1 MTNNLEDIFK
11 KASELILSYSKNSN
25 IRVVSH
31 YDADGISSAAII
43 CKALYNAGFNFHA
56 TLMRN
61 PFDKGLKRISKE
73 QNELVIFTDMGSG
86 QIETIEKMKS
96 QSIIIDHHQPIKNKT
111 NNNVLQINCNNFGI
125 NGNYEACGATLSFN
139 VAYSINQENFNLAS
153 LAIIGATGDKQ
164 YIGGFK
170 GYNQKIIDEAIKQG
184 LIIEKTAIKLS
195 NETIYDSLFYSIDP
209 YYSGISGD
217 KTNIDDFLDNI
228 GIDKKTKIEDL
239 TDENFKKIH
248 SFLMLNL
255 IKNGCEKN
263 ILDTII
269 RPRYYS
275 ENIGFEFERY
285 ADLLD
290 ACGKGGSRGIALSVA
305 LGDKKIIPDAL
316 NIEKDYKRKILN
328 ELIKLEK
335 EGFKEKQS
343 FRFFN
348 SDDSSLGGV
357 IAGIATN
364 FIFDRKK
371 PLISITRKDS
381 EIHISCRGNQYLVSK
396 GLNLGYAMKE
406 ASTKLGGHGGGHA
419 IASGATITGEKEK
432 EFLDLVDEI
441 ISKQIKS

>member
-1 MTNNLEDIFK
+1 MINNIIDICK
-11 KASELILSYSKNSN
+11 KASEIILSYSKYSN

-31 YDADGISSAAII
+31 YDADGISAAAIM
-43 CKALYNAGFNFHA
+43 CKALYNAGFNFHT

-61 PFDKGLKRISKE
+61 PFDKGLKRISE
-73 QNELVIFTDMGSG
+73 EENQLVIFTDMGSG

-111 NNNVLQINCNNFGI
+111 KDNVLQINCNHFGI

-153 LAIIGATGDKQ
+153 LAIVGATGDKQ

-170 GYNQKIIDEAIKQG
+170 GYNQKIINEAIKQG
-184 LIIEKTAIKLS
+184 IIREKTAIKLS
-195 NETIYDSLFYSIDP
+195 SETIFDSLFYSIDP

-217 KTNIDDFLDNI
+217 KTNIDSFLDNI
-228 GIDKKTKIEDL
+228 GIDEKTKTDDL
-239 TDENFKKIH
+239 TDENLKKIH
-248 SFLMLNL
+248 SYLMLKL
-255 IKNGCEKN
+255 IQKGCEKN
-263 ILDTII
+263 ILDTVI
-269 RPRYYS
+269 RSRYYS

-305 LGDKKIIPDAL
+305 LGDKKIISDAL
-316 NIEKDYKRKILN
+316 KVEKEYKQKILN

-348 SDDSSLGGV
+348 SEDSSIGGV

-364 FIFDRKK
+364 FILDIKK
-371 PLISITRKDS
+371 PLLSIARKDG

-396 GLNLGYAMKE
+396 GLDLGYAMKE

-419 IASGATITGEKEK
+419 IASGATIADEKEQ
-432 EFLDLVDEI
+432 EFLNLVDEI
-441 ISKQIKS
+441 IGKQIKS

>member
-1 MTNNLEDIFK
+1 MTNNLEDICK
-11 KASELILSYSKNSN
+11 KASEIILSYSKYSN

-31 YDADGISSAAII
+31 YDADGISAAAII

-61 PFDKGLKRISKE
+61 PFDKGLKRISE
-73 QNELVIFTDMGSG
+73 EENELVIFTDMGSG

-111 NNNVLQINCNNFGI
+111 NDNVLQINCNHFGI
-125 NGNYEACGATLSFN
+125 NGNYEACSATLSFN

-153 LAIIGATGDKQ
+153 LAIVGATGDKQ

-170 GYNQKIIDEAIKQG
+170 GYNQKIINEAIKQG
-184 LIIEKTAIKLS
+184 IIREKTAIKLS
-195 NETIYDSLFYSIDP
+195 SETIFDSLFYSIDP

-217 KTNIDDFLDNI
+217 KTNIDSFLDNI
-228 GIDKKTKIEDL
+228 GIDEKTKTDDL
-239 TDENFKKIH
+239 TDENLKKIH
-248 SFLMLNL
+248 SYLMLKL
-255 IKNGCEKN
+255 IQKGCEKN
-263 ILDTII
+263 ILDTVI

-305 LGDKKIIPDAL
+305 LGDKKIISDAL
-316 NIEKDYKRKILN
+316 KVEKEYKQKILN

-357 IAGIATN
+357 IGGIATN
-364 FIFDRKK
+364 FILDIKK
-371 PLISITRKDS
+371 PLLSIARKDG

-396 GLNLGYAMKE
+396 GLDLGYAMKE

-419 IASGATITGEKEK
+419 IASGATIAGEKEE
-432 EFLDLVDEI
+432 EFLNLVDEI
-441 ISKQIKS
+441 IGKQIKS